1 MFYLENPLHFENDG
15 EEEGCVVDGTVTM
28 TRQKENVRLY
38 NVNIAYRAISSNA
51 ANILPNEQQYP
62 YKAQVYEIP

>member
-1 MFYLENPLHFENDG
+1 MEDPLHFKDG
-15 EEEGCVVDGTVTM
+15 GDEEEGGVVDGTVTM

-51 ANILPNEQQYP
+51 NILPNEQQHP
-62 YKAQVYEIP
+62 YEMQVYEIP